1 MISLVLINKIWWQFS
16 SWHKITPPVAQT
28 KSYFHRKVLFSM
40 FPWVKGLIV
49 TQASVCQ
56 RRLVLTFSNTRTTT
70 LSGALSGAGSNLSG
84 LFMCSCYCGVLVLT
98 VVTVSIWCTVWCWR
112 LSWCSVHVLSPW
124 SIGVGG
130 GWWQFPRV
138 PGFCLVL
145 PLLMAVLRAGST
157 HHSLSRGYTAP
168 AHTNSCPS
176 NTNTNTDKYK
186 HSLSFTQSRIHQL
199 TCDHTTICKCS
210 LSQQTEEIWP
220 GVFERYQKLNTI
232 RDTNTSQKFTIW
244 K

>member
-1 MISLVLINKIWWQFS
+1 MLL
-16 SWHKITPPVAQT
+16 
-28 KSYFHRKVLFSM
+28 L
-40 FPWVKGLIV
+40 L
-49 TQASVCQ
+49 
-56 RRLVLTFSNTRTTT
+56 
-70 LSGALSGAGSNLSG
+70 
-84 LFMCSCYCGVLVLT
+84 
-98 VVTVSIWCTVWCWR
+98 
-112 LSWCSVHVLSPW
+112 W
-124 SIGVGG
+124 SFGVGG
-130 GWWQFPRV
+130 GDNFHLVYFLVLAPVLMLCSCALALEFWCWRWWQFPRV

-145 PLLMAVLRAGST
+145 PLLMAVLRAGSA